1 MLFVRSTGQNT
12 VSEHNT
18 PDTIFTSTLSSTNNP
33 SRPSSTVPR
42 VEIEPPTPSLNPNMP
57 FRDYPD
63 GRPSSNSFT
72 PHSYNEDEE
81 DERDDREIMDSQEM
95 VMQGKSQ
102 ICRIILSAH

>member
-1 MLFVRSTGQNT
+1 
-12 VSEHNT
+12 
-18 PDTIFTSTLSSTNNP
+18 
-33 SRPSSTVPR
+33 
-42 VEIEPPTPSLNPNMP
+42 MP

-63 GRPSSNSFT
+63 TDRPPSHSFT

-102 ICRIILSAH
+102 IGRSDIHVY